1 LFRNDESN
9 FFNSP
14 QELMDAFKEIIE
26 ERIEPK
32 LLTIFHSKPA
42 AQLEIVEVTSTL
54 PTSLVLFSV
63 HRCMS
68 HLFIFLLF
76 LFAFLLP
83 FRFFT
88 DFFPSTPLRGR
99 PTTTCHP
106 RLQPT

>member
-1 LFRNDESN
+1 MFLWGGCHPCLVNLFFKIIARMKVPDFCFLFRNDESN

-54 PTSLVLFSV
+54 PTSVVLFSV
-63 HRCMS
+63 HSCMS

-76 LFAFLLP
+76 LFAF
-83 FRFFT
+83 
-88 DFFPSTPLRGR
+88 
-99 PTTTCHP
+99 C
-106 RLQPT
+106 

>member
-1 LFRNDESN
+1 
-9 FFNSP
+9 
-14 QELMDAFKEIIE
+14 MDAFKEIIE

-68 HLFIFLLF
+68 HVFRFSSFPLCFFVDFQVLYRFF
-76 LFAFLLP
+76 LFDAPQRAAYNDVPSQIATNLRTDSLP
-83 FRFFT
+83 
-88 DFFPSTPLRGR
+88 
-99 PTTTCHP
+99 
-106 RLQPT
+106 

>member
-1 LFRNDESN
+1 MFRNDESN

-54 PTSLVLFSV
+54 PTSVVLFSV
-63 HRCMS
+63 HRFMS
-68 HLFIFLLF
+68 HLFLF
-76 LFAFLLP
+76 SSFSLSFFVDFRVLY
-83 FRFFT
+83 RFFPFNAPQRT
-88 DFFPSTPLRGR
+88 AIPD
-99 PTTTCHP
+99 CNHP
-106 RLQPT
+106 KDR